1 MDVSSVS
8 QTKDEG
14 PLLAA
19 GWFSSA
25 EATDTCPVVL
35 YVYGGTFVMNPG
47 PSHKRIAERLAAE
60 VKGRVVM
67 PEYALAPEHP
77 FPLAIED
84 IVAVYRSLL
93 TKEIAANRIVFACD
107 TAGAAIALSAL
118 VSLRD
123 QGDTLPAAAAVIFP
137 WVDLTMMGGTYV
149 SNIKDDGRVSDLEL
163 LATLLSDYLQGADP
177 RDPLASPVFADL
189 GGLPPMSIHA
199 NVTDILADDARLLAE
214 RAKGAQV
221 PAQLSYWDDVPETL
235 QKDQPFSPQMEA
247 VFSNVGQFVRSQT
260 GRRSSA
266 NRIAADGLQEDYL
279 EIVEDNIQPHMRE
292 RVEEMF
298 SWAKEHGP
306 DWVWSFIEKRLAH
319 GAVVTQHQL
328 DQDWFAR
335 IFSDYEE
342 PIILLTASRYI
353 LHANRRAEAWL
364 DQGTYLH
371 RRNGRL
377 AGVSPEA
384 DAVLEEV
391 LQKQFLGRRESEI
404 SGAQSFGRLS
414 ADPHVPLFLRCYRLE
429 ALSDDDIA
437 PPVAVLRLVSDD
449 EPMVEI
455 DESALCAWYKLSP
468 REAELAARFVS
479 GTPLADYASE
489 MGVSMATVRTQF
501 SHIKTKLGASDQ
513 AAVVRKILR
522 VAALNR

>member
-1 MDVSSVS
+1 MNVAGVT
-8 QTKDEG
+8 QTSDEG
-14 PLLAA
+14 LSQLAR
-19 GWFSSA
+19 WFRSS
-25 EATDTCPVVL
+25 EASEVCPVML

-47 PSHKRIAERLAAE
+47 PSHIRIAERLAAE
-60 VKGRVVM
+60 VKGKVVM
-67 PEYALAPEHP
+67 PDYALAPEHP

-93 TKEIAANRIVFACD
+93 ADEIAANNIVFACD

-123 QGDTLPAAAAVIFP
+123 QGDPLPAGVALIFP
-137 WVDLTMMGGTYV
+137 WVDLTMMGGAYV
-149 SNIKDDGRVSDLEL
+149 RNIKDDGRVSDLEL
-163 LATLLSDYLQGADP
+163 LATLLTDYLQGADP
-177 RDPLASPVFADL
+177 SDPLASPVFADL
-189 GGLPPMSIHA
+189 SRLPPMSIHA

-221 PAQLSYWDDVPETL
+221 AVQLSYWDDVPETL

-247 VFSNVGQFVRSQT
+247 IFSSVGHFVRAHS
-260 GRRSSA
+260 GRRSQAHRVSSE
-266 NRIAADGLQEDYL
+266 GLQEDYL
-279 EIVEDNIQPHMRE
+279 EIVEDNIQPHMRA

-298 SWAKEHGP
+298 AWSKEHGP

-328 DQDWFAR
+328 DQDWFSR
-335 IFSDYEE
+335 IFFDYDEAM
-342 PIILLTASRYI
+342 ILLTASRYI
-353 LHANRRAEAWL
+353 LHANRRAEDCL
-364 DQGTYLH
+364 EKGTHLC

-377 AGVSPEA
+377 AGASAES
-384 DAVLEEV
+384 DAALEDV
-391 LQKQFLGRRESEI
+391 LQKQFLRRRANHV
-404 SGAQSFGRLS
+404 SGETSFGRIG
-414 ADPHVPLFLRCYRLE
+414 AEPQTPLFLRCYRLE
-429 ALSDDDIA
+429 AVSEDEIA
-437 PPVAVLRLVSDD
+437 PPVAMLRLLTDD
-449 EPMVEI
+449 EPPV
-455 DESALCAWYKLSP
+455 DVDQVALCTWYGLSP

-479 GTPLADYASE
+479 GTPLAEYAIE

-501 SHIKTKLGASDQ
+501 SHIKTKLGAADQ

>member
-1 MDVSSVS
+1 MDVAGVMQKTDDGLSVPAS
-8 QTKDEG
+8 
-14 PLLAA
+14 
-19 GWFSSA
+19 WFASEQAS
-25 EATDTCPVVL
+25 EACPVIL

-47 PSHKRIAERLAAE
+47 PSHQRISERLAAE

-67 PEYALAPEHP
+67 PDYALAPEHP

-93 TKEIAANRIVFACD
+93 LSEIAANRIVFACD

-118 VSLRD
+118 ISLRD
-123 QGDTLPAAAAVIFP
+123 QGDPMPAGAAVIFP

-177 RDPLASPVFADL
+177 ADPLASPVFADL
-189 GGLPPMSIHA
+189 RDLPPMSVHA

-214 RAKGAQV
+214 RAKAAQIEV
-221 PAQLSYWDDVPETL
+221 QLNYWDDVPETL

-247 VFSNVGQFVRSQT
+247 IFSNIGHFVRGQT

-266 NRIAADGLQEDYL
+266 NRIAADGLQDHYL
-279 EIVEDNIQPHMRE
+279 DIVEDNIQPHMRE

-298 SWAKEHGP
+298 SWAKENGP

-342 PIILLTASRYI
+342 AIILLTASRYI

-364 DQGTYLH
+364 DQGTYLC

-377 AGVSPEA
+377 AGASSEA

-391 LQKQFLGRRESEI
+391 LQKQFLGRREKEF

-414 ADPHVPLFLRCYRLE
+414 ADPHLPLFLRCYRLE
-429 ALSDDDIA
+429 ALRDDDIA
-437 PPVAVLRLVSDD
+437 PPVAVLRLVPDD

-455 DESALCAWYKLSP
+455 EEAALCAWYRLSP

-479 GTPLADYASE
+479 GTPLADYAAE

-501 SHIKTKLGASDQ
+501 SHIKTKLGAADQ
-513 AAVVRKILR
+513 AAVVRKVLR
-522 VAALNR
+522 AAASNQ

>member
-1 MDVSSVS
+1 MDVAGVMQKTDDGFSV
-8 QTKDEG
+8 
-14 PLLAA
+14 AA
-19 GWFSSA
+19 SWFANEQAS
-25 EATDTCPVVL
+25 ETCPVIL

-47 PSHKRIAERLAAE
+47 PSHRRIAERLAAE
-60 VKGRVVM
+60 VKGQVVM

-84 IVAVYRSLL
+84 IVAVYRHLL
-93 TKEIAANRIVFACD
+93 SRDIAANRIVFACD

-123 QGDTLPAAAAVIFP
+123 QGDPMPAGAALIFP

-177 RDPLASPVFADL
+177 ADPVASPVFADL
-189 GGLPPMSIHA
+189 DGLPPMSIHV
-199 NVTDILADDARLLAE
+199 NVTDVLADDARLLAE

-221 PAQLSYWDDVPETL
+221 PVQLSYWDDVPETL

-247 VFSNVGQFVRSQT
+247 IFSNVGHFVRAHT
-260 GRRSSA
+260 GRRSPT
-266 NRIAADGLQEDYL
+266 NRTAVESLQEDYL

-328 DQDWFAR
+328 DQDWFSRVFA
-335 IFSDYEE
+335 DYDE
-342 PIILLTASRYI
+342 PMILLTASRYI
-353 LHANRRAEAWL
+353 LHANRRAEDCL
-364 DQGTYLH
+364 EQGGHLR

-377 AGVSPEA
+377 VALSAED
-384 DAVLEEV
+384 DALLDDV
-391 LQKQFLGRRESEI
+391 LQSQFLRRRENQG
-404 SGAQSFGRLS
+404 SGGTSFARLGI
-414 ADPHVPLFLRCYRLE
+414 DPHAPLFLRCYRLE
-429 ALSDDDIA
+429 AVSADEIA
-437 PPVAVLRLVSDD
+437 PPVAMLRLLADD
-449 EPMVEI
+449 EPPVVV
-455 DESALCAWYKLSP
+455 DQAALCAWYKLSP
-468 REAELAARFVS
+468 REAELAARFVG
-479 GTPLADYASE
+479 GTPLAEYASE

-501 SHIKTKLGASDQ
+501 SHIKTKLGAADQ

>member
-1 MDVSSVS
+1 MTQPTDQGLSPTAS
-8 QTKDEG
+8 
-14 PLLAA
+14 
-19 GWFSSA
+19 WFSSD
-25 EATDTCPVVL
+25 EATSTSPVVL

-47 PSHKRIAERLAAE
+47 PSHSRIAERLAAE
-60 VKGRVVM
+60 VKGKVVM
-67 PEYALAPEHP
+67 PNYALAPEYP

-84 IVAVYRSLL
+84 IVAVYRNLL
-93 TKEIAANRIVFACD
+93 TQGIAGNRIVFACD

-118 VSLRD
+118 VSLRE
-123 QGDTLPAAAAVIFP
+123 QGDPMPAGAAVIFP

-177 RDPLASPVFADL
+177 ADPLASPVFADL
-189 GGLPPMSIHA
+189 RDLPPMSIHA

-214 RAKGAQV
+214 RAKAAQISV
-221 PAQLSYWDDVPETL
+221 QLNYWDDVPETL
-235 QKDQPFSPQMEA
+235 QKDQPFTPQMEA
-247 VFSNVGQFVRSQT
+247 VFASIGHFVRGHA
-260 GRRSSA
+260 GRRSPA
-266 NRIAADGLQEDYL
+266 NRAAVEGLQEDYL

-328 DQDWFAR
+328 DQDWFSR
-335 IFSDYEE
+335 LFSDYDE
-342 PIILLTASRYI
+342 PMILLTASRYI
-353 LHANRRAEAWL
+353 LHANKHAEACL
-364 DQGTYLH
+364 EQGRYLR

-377 AGVSPEA
+377 VGVFAEA
-384 DAVLEEV
+384 DAALDKVLR
-391 LQKQFLGRRESEI
+391 KQFLGRSANKVSGGTSFARLGLESH
-404 SGAQSFGRLS
+404 
-414 ADPHVPLFLRCYRLE
+414 PPLFLRCYRLE
-429 ALSDDDIA
+429 AVSADEIA
-437 PPVAVLRLVSDD
+437 PPVAVLRLLMDD
-449 EPMVEI
+449 EPPVEI
-455 DESALCAWYKLSP
+455 DEAALCAWYRLSP

-501 SHIKTKLGASDQ
+501 SHIKTKLGAADQ
-513 AAVVRKILR
+513 AAVVRKVLR
-522 VAALNR
+522 AAASNQ

>member
-1 MDVSSVS
+1 MDVAGVMQKTDDGLSV
-8 QTKDEG
+8 
-14 PLLAA
+14 AA
-19 GWFSSA
+19 SWFANEQAS
-25 EATDTCPVVL
+25 ETCPVIL

-47 PSHKRIAERLAAE
+47 PSHRRIAERLAAE
-60 VKGRVVM
+60 VKGQVVM

-84 IVAVYRSLL
+84 IVAVYRHLL
-93 TKEIAANRIVFACD
+93 SRDIAANRIVFACD

-123 QGDTLPAAAAVIFP
+123 QGDPMPAGVAVIFP

-177 RDPLASPVFADL
+177 ADPVASPVFADL
-189 GGLPPMSIHA
+189 DGLPPMSIHV

-221 PAQLSYWDDVPETL
+221 PVQLSYWDDVPETL

-247 VFSNVGQFVRSQT
+247 IFSSIGHFVRAHS
-260 GRRSSA
+260 GRRSQMHRVSSE
-266 NRIAADGLQEDYL
+266 GLQEDYL

-298 SWAKEHGP
+298 AWSKEHGP

-328 DQDWFAR
+328 DQDWFSR
-335 IFSDYEE
+335 IFYDYDEAM
-342 PIILLTASRYI
+342 ILLTASRYI
-353 LHANRRAEAWL
+353 LHANRRAEDCL
-364 DQGTYLH
+364 EKGNYLR

-377 AGVSPEA
+377 AGVSAEA
-384 DAVLEEV
+384 DAALEDI
-391 LQKQFLGRRESEI
+391 LQKQFLRRRANQVLGGTSFARL
-404 SGAQSFGRLS
+404 GAE
-414 ADPHVPLFLRCYRLE
+414 PHAPLFLRCYRLE
-429 ALSDDDIA
+429 AISADEIA
-437 PPVAVLRLVSDD
+437 PPVAMLRLLMDD
-449 EPMVEI
+449 EPPADV
-455 DESALCAWYKLSP
+455 DQAALCAWYRLSP
-468 REAELAARFVS
+468 REAELAARFVG
-479 GTPLADYASE
+479 GTPLAEYASE

-501 SHIKTKLGASDQ
+501 SHIKTKLGAADQ

>member
-1 MDVSSVS
+1 MGVT
-8 QTKDEG
+8 QTTDQE
-14 PLLAA
+14 LAD
-19 GWFSSA
+19 WFSCEHA
-25 EATDTCPVVL
+25 TEACPVVL

-60 VKGRVVM
+60 VKGQVLM
-67 PEYALAPEHP
+67 PAYALAPEHP

-84 IVAVYRSLL
+84 IVAAYRSLL
-93 TKEIAANRIVFACD
+93 AQGIAANRIVFACD

-123 QGDTLPAAAAVIFP
+123 QGDLMPAGAAVIFP

-177 RDPLASPVFADL
+177 ADPVASPVFADL
-189 GGLPPMSIHA
+189 RNLPPMNVHA

-221 PAQLSYWDDVPETL
+221 PVQLSYWDDVPETL

-247 VFSNVGQFVRSQT
+247 IFSSIGHFVRAHSGRQSQAHKV
-260 GRRSSA
+260 SSE
-266 NRIAADGLQEDYL
+266 GLQEDYL
-279 EIVEDNIQPHMRE
+279 EIVEDNIQPHMRA

-298 SWAKEHGP
+298 AWSKEHGP
-306 DWVWSFIEKRLAH
+306 DWVWSFIEKRLAL

-328 DQDWFAR
+328 DQDWFSR
-335 IFSDYEE
+335 IFSDYDEAM
-342 PIILLTASRYI
+342 ILLTASRYI
-353 LHANRRAEAWL
+353 LHANKCAEESL
-364 DQGTYLH
+364 EHGSYLR

-377 AGVSPEA
+377 VGVSTEVDVA
-384 DAVLEEV
+384 LDDV
-391 LQKQFLGRRESEI
+391 LQKQFLRRRESQ
-404 SGAQSFGRLS
+404 GLGGTSFTRFETE
-414 ADPHVPLFLRCYRLE
+414 PHAPLFLRCYRLE
-429 ALSDDDIA
+429 AVSEDEIA
-437 PPVAVLRLVSDD
+437 PPVAMLRLLMDD
-449 EPMVEI
+449 EPPVEI
-455 DESALCAWYKLSP
+455 DQVALCTWYGLSP

-501 SHIKTKLGASDQ
+501 SHIKSKLGAADQ

-522 VAALNR
+522 VAALNH